1 LGKSHPP
8 EGAAQLVLV
17 DGVAL
22 LHPEDLV
29 FEAML
34 EGWSRQQRGGRLIL
48 PKTIAGRLSVV
59 RRFSKTVNEYPWQW
73 TAAQVDEWMTDLI
86 AQRGRAKST
95 IRLYQSALRVFCD
108 YITSPHYGWIAE
120 CENRF
125 GTHPVQ
131 VCHEWNT
138 AAHLTDY
145 EGRAD
150 RRPMTRD
157 EIQRMLDYADDRV
170 EQATRRGR
178 KGALTA
184 YRDATLLKVLYAWG
198 LRCNEACQLDVT
210 DFYQS
215 AKAPELGRYALIH
228 VRYGKRSRGSAP
240 KRRTVHTVMPWAAE
254 ALADYLDNVRP
265 RYRDSQDD
273 PAVFLTE
280 RGGRLRPREVEE
292 RFAEYRDA
300 LGLDAAL
307 TPHCLRHSFVTHLI
321 EDGADPKFVQE
332 QVGHRFA
339 STTAIYTGV
348 GGDFMNTMMRKALD
362 RALTMDTE
370 KKS

>member
-1 LGKSHPP
+1 
-8 EGAAQLVLV
+8 
-17 DGVAL
+17 
-22 LHPEDLV
+22 
-29 FEAML
+29 
-34 EGWSRQQRGGRLIL
+34 
-48 PKTIAGRLSVV
+48 
-59 RRFSKTVNEYPWQW
+59 
-73 TAAQVDEWMTDLI
+73 
-86 AQRGRAKST
+86 
-95 IRLYQSALRVFCD
+95 
-108 YITSPHYGWIAE
+108 
-120 CENRF
+120 
-125 GTHPVQ
+125 
-131 VCHEWNT
+131 
-138 AAHLTDY
+138 
-145 EGRAD
+145 
-150 RRPMTRD
+150 
-157 EIQRMLDYADDRV
+157 
-170 EQATRRGR
+170 
-178 KGALTA
+178 
-184 YRDATLLKVLYAWG
+184 
-198 LRCNEACQLDVT
+198 
-210 DFYQS
+210 
-215 AKAPELGRYALIH
+215 
-228 VRYGKRSRGSAP
+228 
-240 KRRTVHTVMPWAAE
+240 MPWAAE